1 MSHDVQA
8 QSLSRRML
16 DWLGENWRE
25 DTNVGKAKI
34 AAIPVAIFIVIALLW
49 PASPPPPPAA
59 PTLAPEQVE
68 LVPGIEDLRRQASEA
83 YESYEA
89 RIAELGA
96 EKRQELTEAQQQVA
110 EVYRD
115 YERRIA
121 DLEEENR
128 QLARQVEALKNTLAT
143 REMELA
149 TAQVAATVPVD
160 SRAAELQEKLDQ
172 ARQELERVLESL
184 R

>member
-1 MSHDVQA
+1 MNEPSTSG
-8 QSLSRRML
+8 SLSSKLMH
-16 DWLGENWRE
+16 WLRENWKE

-34 AAIPVAIFIVIALLW
+34 AAIPVAIFIVVAWLW
-49 PASPPPPPAA
+49 PASPPPEPPAA
-59 PTLAPEQVE
+59 PVQME
-68 LVPGIEDLRRQASEA
+68 LIPGIEDLRRQAAEA

-89 RIAELGA
+89 RIADLGD
-96 EKRQELTEAQQQVA
+96 EKRRELSEAQRQVA

-121 DLEEENR
+121 ELERENLDLT
-128 QLARQVEALKNTLAT
+128 RQVEALRNTLAT

-149 TAQVAATVPVD
+149 TAQVAATVPTE
-160 SRAAELQEKLDQ
+160 SRAAELQDTLDQ
-172 ARQELERVLESL
+172 ARAELERLLETL

>member
-1 MSHDVQA
+1 MSHDVHA
-8 QSLSRRML
+8 QSRSRRML
-16 DWLGENWRE
+16 DWLRENWRE

-34 AAIPVAIFIVIALLW
+34 VAIPVALFIVIALLW
-49 PASPPPPPAA
+49 PASPPPPPAQ
-59 PTLAPEQVE
+59 APEQAE

-96 EKRQELTEAQQQVA
+96 EQRQELTEAQQQVA

-128 QLARQVEALKNTLAT
+128 QLARQAEALKNTLAT

-149 TAQVAATVPVD
+149 TAQVAATVPTE

-172 ARQELERVLESL
+172 AREELERLLESL